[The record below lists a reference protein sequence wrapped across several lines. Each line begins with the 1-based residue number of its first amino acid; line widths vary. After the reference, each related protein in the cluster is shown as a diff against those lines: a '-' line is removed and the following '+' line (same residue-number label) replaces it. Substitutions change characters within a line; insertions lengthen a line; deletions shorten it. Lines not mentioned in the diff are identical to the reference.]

1 MKKTFPI
8 ILAFAVIFLFFIQ
21 AAGTLVESIYI
32 LDLMNLNLDTR
43 VLGLFFFFTPVLLIP
58 FFKKFRPQLIWIT
71 FALLLL
77 SRGLLPYLDTANRM
91 LASGIATAS
100 VISLFLLM
108 LPAQPRGTTHS
119 RTGLWASAG
128 LALAVVLSVLLRTA
142 YFGLDYSLTPA
153 GGWSGI
159 LLGLLLG
166 AALTQFESGSAPQEE
181 RKPAGVT
188 TAILGLSLVLTLVY
202 FAFSAPSVI
211 SRWTEANYTL
221 IVLAVSLLAAAWI
234 LLALLRPHILRNID
248 RRLLLAGNL
257 AFTLCLTGTI
267 LVHSV
272 PFPPTTSS
280 AAVTV
285 AAPQWWQAIPLALM
299 LLLFP
304 VLFLDLG
311 LFFEQI
317 RQSASSPRQLVPG
330 LLLGCLVLILLVFA
344 QIFSNVWG
352 YIQPVSL
359 FFRGKFWLSFFLP
372 AGGIS
377 LLAWLAGNASL
388 SVDGELAG
396 RFPWAWAVLLG
407 GLCLGTLAGA
417 LPAKPLQLQS
427 TDRPSIK
434 VMTYNIQAANDAN
447 TQKSF
452 ERQLAVIRKVSPD
465 IVAMQET
472 DTARISLND
481 NDYVRFYADSL
492 GYYSYYGP
500 STVAGTF
507 GTAILSK
514 YPLRNTRSVYTY
526 SDTDEIGVAEAEI
539 DVDGLPIT
547 IYDVHPDGSDLAK
560 MTFVKALLQRAQ
572 AKPYAIAL
580 GDYNLPDTTPQYRLL
595 DGVFINAWTSV
606 YPTKVS
612 PDGVDMSGA
621 NRIDHIFVSHSLG
634 VRNPVYLL
642 PPASGSDHPVHW
654 AEILLNV
661 PK

>member
-8 ILAFAVIFLFFIQ
+8 IFAFAVIFLFFIQ
-21 AAGTLVESIYI
+21 SVGTLVESIYI
-32 LDLMNLNLDTR
+32 LDLMNLNLDSK
-43 VLGLFFFFTPVLLIP
+43 VLGLLFFFTPVLLIP
-58 FFKKFRPQLIWIT
+58 LFKKFRPQLVWIT
-71 FALLLL
+71 FSLLLI
-77 SRGLLPYLDTANRM
+77 SRGLLPYLGTANRM
-91 LASGIATAS
+91 LASGIATAA
-100 VISLFLLM
+100 VISMFLLM
-108 LPAQPRGTTHS
+108 LDSQPRGSTHS

-128 LALAVVLSVLLRTA
+128 LALGVGLSVLLRTI

-166 AALTQFESGSAPQEE
+166 AVLTQLEPGSPPQEE
-181 RKPAGVT
+181 SKPAGVT
-188 TAILGLSLVLTLVY
+188 TSLLGLFLILTLIY

-211 SRWTEANYTL
+211 SRWTEGNYTL
-221 IVLAVSLLAAAWI
+221 IVLSVSLLAAGWV
-234 LLALLRPHILRNID
+234 LLALLRPQILQNID

-267 LVHSV
+267 LVHAV
-272 PFPPTTSS
+272 PFPPTFSS
-280 AAVTV
+280 PSVTV
-285 AAPQWWQAIPLALM
+285 AAPEWWQTIPLALM

-311 LFFEQI
+311 LFFELI
-317 RQSASSPRQLVPG
+317 RQSAPSPRQLVPG
-330 LLLGCLVLILLVFA
+330 LLLGSLVLILLVFA
-344 QIFSNVWG
+344 HIFSNVWG

-359 FFRGKFWLSFFLP
+359 FFRGKFWLAYFLP

-377 LLAWLAGNASL
+377 LLAWVVGNARFN
-388 SVDGELAG
+388 GYWEPAG
-396 RFPWAWAVLLG
+396 RFPWVWIVLLG
-407 GLCLGTLAGA
+407 GICLGTLAGA
-417 LPAKPLQLQS
+417 LPGKRFQVQS
-427 TDRPSIK
+427 LDRPSIT
-434 VMTYNIQAANDAN
+434 VMTINIQAANDAHA
-447 TQKSF
+447 QKSF
-452 ERQLAVIRKVSPD
+452 ERQIAVIRKVSPD

-472 DTARISLND
+472 DTARISLNN

-514 YPLRNTRSVYTY
+514 YPLKNTRSVYTY
-526 SDTDEIGVAEAEI
+526 SDTDEISVAEAEI
-539 DVDGLPIT
+539 AVDGLPIT

-580 GDYNLPDTTPQYRLL
+580 GDYNLPDTTPEYQLL
-595 DGVFINAWTSV
+595 EGVFINAWTSA

-621 NRIDHIFVSHSLG
+621 DRIDHIFVSHSLG

-642 PPASGSDHPVHW
+642 TPASGSDHPVHW
-654 AEILLNV
+654 TEILLNV
-661 PK
+661 P